1 MKRAVI
7 SGFLTLFGGLWII
20 VVGDWTNQHLVDYA
34 RRNVSFFAETLLA
47 HPAALLLFFGG
58 ILLLGFGLVS
68 LMIEYFS
75 KD

>member
-7 SGFLTLFGGLWII
+7 SGFLTLVGSLWII
-20 VVGDWTNQHLVDYA
+20 VVGDWTNQHLVDSA
-34 RRNVSFFAETLLA
+34 RRNGGFFAETLLA